1 MLRWIPI
8 VAAACYAATPQDQP
22 VFRAHA
28 DLVVVHAMVED
39 GRGRAVANLT
49 REHFL
54 VYEDN
59 RPQTLTMFSAVDAP
73 ATIGLLIDNSTS
85 MASKRERVIAAAV
98 EFASLSH
105 PEDEVFVLTFNEHVR
120 VAWPLQVLN
129 ENSLSTLRTT
139 LGDQVAA
146 RGQTALY
153 DAVLNGL
160 DRLAG
165 GTHPRQVLVLV
176 SDGGDNASRRGAND
190 MMRAVE
196 SSNAMLYAVSMRD
209 PVDPGNHGL
218 LRRVTER
225 SGGEVFSAENVDEVP
240 DALAHI
246 ARDIR
251 ATYTLGFVP
260 SNQSRDGKRRELR
273 VVARQPGGPT
283 LRVRARSGYMA
294 PKDAGSRERS

>member
-1 MLRWIPI
+1 MVRWL
-8 VAAACYAATPQDQP
+8 VLAASAWCAAMPQDQP
-22 VFRAHA
+22 LFRAHA

-39 GRGRAVANLT
+39 RRGRAVADLT
-49 REHFL
+49 RDHFL

-59 RPQTLTMFSAVDAP
+59 RPQTLSLFSAVDAP

-85 MASKRERVIAAAV
+85 MSNKRERVIAAAV

-129 ENSLSTLRTT
+129 ESSLALLRTT
-139 LGDQVAA
+139 LGDQIAA
-146 RGQTALY
+146 LGQTALY

-160 DRLAG
+160 ERLSK

-176 SDGGDNASRRGAND
+176 SDGGDNASRRAMAE
-190 MMRAVE
+190 MMTAVE
-196 SSNAMLYAVSMRD
+196 SSNAMVYAVSMRD
-209 PVDPGNHGL
+209 PIDSGDHGL
-218 LRRVTER
+218 LRRLAER
-225 SGGEVFSAENVDEVP
+225 TGGEVFPTKEVEEVP

-260 SNQSRDGKRRELR
+260 INPSRDGKRRELR
-273 VVARQPGGPT
+273 VVARQPGGPA
-283 LRVRARSGYMA
+283 LRVRARSGYVA
-294 PKDAGSRERS
+294 PRDAGTP

>member
-1 MLRWIPI
+1 MLKGILMT
-8 VAAACYAATPQDQP
+8 VAACAALPQQQP
-22 VFRAHA
+22 LFRAHS

-39 GRGRAVANLT
+39 RRGRAVADLT
-49 REHFL
+49 RDNFL
-54 VYEDN
+54 VYDDN
-59 RPQTLTMFSAVDAP
+59 RPQTLTMFSAADAP

-85 MASKRERVIAAAV
+85 MANKRERVIAAAV

-105 PEDEVFVLTFNEHVR
+105 PDDEVFVLTFNEHVR

-129 ENSLSTLRTT
+129 ASSLSVLRST
-139 LGDQVAA
+139 LGDQIGA

-153 DAVLNGL
+153 DAVLSGL
-160 DRLAG
+160 ERLSHG
-165 GTHPRQVLVLV
+165 SHPRQVLVLV
-176 SDGGDNASRRGAND
+176 SDGGDNASRHAVTD
-190 MMRAVE
+190 MMSAVE
-196 SSNAMLYAVSMRD
+196 SSNAMVYAVSMRD
-209 PVDPGNHGL
+209 RVDPGDHGL
-218 LRRVTER
+218 LRRLSER
-225 SGGEVFSAENVDEVP
+225 TGGETFSTEDVADVP

-260 SNQSRDGKRRELR
+260 SNPSRDGKRRELR

-294 PKDAGSRERS
+294 PMSPARSES